1 MPFRLSN
8 DINRQMKLQI
18 LFAFIFWLTI
28 VFVFGTR
35 FECTDHN
42 YNCTICNDEV
52 IICVRNGFQ
61 RMFIFSPFLLQLNL
75 SYNVISQLKS
85 ISFNNLPLLQNLD
98 LSHNR
103 VSKLYDRT
111 FAGLGSLRL
120 LNLAHNKISYI
131 QKDSFKNL
139 HELQVLQLEGNPLSF
154 LNGDVFYDLHSLNQ
168 LHVIET
174 KTLEDDRAL
183 LCTCKHI
190 KKLWNVVDGFAFC
203 KTNGT
208 IKSTNIENCSLIG
221 HQLIDEM
228 SKDIK
233 LKEEQI
239 EPDEP
244 NLNHNYD
251 NFLKLNEAKSPPMLI
266 KVPEMLVRVHSGD
279 SLTWKCEVSGNP
291 LPFLKWVKDGRT
303 LTYNGTLHLYGIM
316 PNDEGTYE
324 CVASNELG
332 VAAKQVIL
340 YVIGGIVL
348 DSWSKEVTDKFRT
361 MSNESIING
370 NNYVANYLR
379 NVTHLVETVRL
390 LLRTSD
396 GGTNFSATV
405 GDVQSDW
412 LTPVQQM
419 IMVNYTSCVGGSQ
432 VQVLDCR
439 QYSQYR
445 SVTGICNNRLHPNWG
460 SQMIPFVRWLPSRYE
475 DKLIKPVGWFSTR
488 LYNDHRLPNARMITK
503 HLLST
508 DRLTPDPQHNH
519 MLMQF
524 GQFLD
529 HDLTFTASAR
539 SWNIL
544 ENNVIDC
551 RKTCHHHVEPCFSVE
566 RHSTNCIEVIR
577 SAECVVPV

>member
-1 MPFRLSN
+1 
-8 DINRQMKLQI
+8 
-18 LFAFIFWLTI
+18 
-28 VFVFGTR
+28 
-35 FECTDHN
+35 
-42 YNCTICNDEV
+42 
-52 IICVRNGFQ
+52 
-61 RMFIFSPFLLQLNL
+61 
-75 SYNVISQLKS
+75 
-85 ISFNNLPLLQNLD
+85 
-98 LSHNR
+98 
-103 VSKLYDRT
+103 
-111 FAGLGSLRL
+111 
-120 LNLAHNKISYI
+120 
-131 QKDSFKNL
+131 
-139 HELQVLQLEGNPLSF
+139 
-154 LNGDVFYDLHSLNQ
+154 
-168 LHVIET
+168 
-174 KTLEDDRAL
+174 
-183 LCTCKHI
+183 
-190 KKLWNVVDGFAFC
+190 
-203 KTNGT
+203 
-208 IKSTNIENCSLIG
+208 
-221 HQLIDEM
+221 
-228 SKDIK
+228 
-233 LKEEQI
+233 
-239 EPDEP
+239 
-244 NLNHNYD
+244 
-251 NFLKLNEAKSPPMLI
+251 MLI

-405 GDVQSDW
+405 DDVQSDW

-475 DKLIKPVGWFSTR
+475 DRLIKPVGWFSTR
-488 LYNDHRLPNARMITK
+488 LYNGYRLPNARMITK

-529 HDLTFTASAR
+529 HDLTFTAPAR

-566 RHSTNCIEVIR
+566 RHATNCIEVIR
-577 SAECVVPV
+577 SAELCGSGLTSLVHGRFIAREQVNQLTAFIDGSNIYGSTIELARYIRDLNSDVGHLKTTQVFNRSYLPLSDDKFPIDCQLQPNGSLMECFLSGDHRANEQLGLLTFHNVWLRQHNRLATRLKQINPKWNGDQIYEETRKIVGAQLQVYIIHTIGFSFKY